1 MPPVS
6 KMAEHMPFVMHKL
19 PWLLRIA
26 IGLVAGSLSGGAWMG
41 GPAVLLLSIFDQKP
55 HFPTNF

>member
-1 MPPVS
+1 
-6 KMAEHMPFVMHKL
+6 MPFVMHKL